1 VLRRE
6 GVAVIWELHLA
17 AAKADRQ
24 GNKPAAAAII
34 TIADAVEQE
43 WLRRKGRASPSQ
55 CLRVSA
61 MASRSGA
68 KENERDAAEV
78 RDLS

>member
-1 VLRRE
+1 MLRRE

-43 WLRRKGRASPSQ
+43 WLRRKDRA
-55 CLRVSA
+55 
-61 MASRSGA
+61 
-68 KENERDAAEV
+68 
-78 RDLS
+78 

>member
-1 VLRRE
+1 MLRRE

-34 TIADAVEQE
+34 TIADAVERE
-43 WLRRKGRASPSQ
+43 WLRRKGRA
-55 CLRVSA
+55 
-61 MASRSGA
+61 
-68 KENERDAAEV
+68 
-78 RDLS
+78 